1 MCAELRE
8 HRATRA
14 PGASRETCKKHRD
27 DDPEPIEVQVWYE
40 EHYEYSIAH
49 VIYEGEEYSV
59 PASLAYELSG
69 AVFDGMTLMTG
80 VIDVQ

>member
-1 MCAELRE
+1 MLP
-8 HRATRA
+8 
-14 PGASRETCKKHRD
+14 PGPGWPCRKT
-27 DDPEPIEVQVWYE
+27 
-40 EHYEYSIAH
+40 
-49 VIYEGEEYSV
+49 YEGEEYSV

>member
-1 MCAELRE
+1 M
-8 HRATRA
+8 H
-14 PGASRETCKKHRD
+14 
-27 DDPEPIEVQVWYE
+27 VWYE

-49 VIYEGEEYSV
+49 VVYEGEEYSV
-59 PASLAYELSG
+59 PASLAYELRG

>member
-1 MCAELRE
+1 MVPN
-8 HRATRA
+8 RATPETA
-14 PGASRETCKKHRD
+14 PASVRCCPCRKT
-27 DDPEPIEVQVWYE
+27 
-40 EHYEYSIAH
+40 
-49 VIYEGEEYSV
+49 YEGEEYSV